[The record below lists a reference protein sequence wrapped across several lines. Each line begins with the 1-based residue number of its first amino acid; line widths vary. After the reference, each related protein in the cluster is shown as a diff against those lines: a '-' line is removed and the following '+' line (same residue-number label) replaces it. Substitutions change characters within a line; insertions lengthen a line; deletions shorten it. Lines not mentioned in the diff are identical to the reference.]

1 MKAAPRSCHGP
12 DCGADISGL
21 KSNALFC
28 SSTCRVRAHKA
39 KLAPAGSDPG
49 SLPVPNM
56 AALADVLIRQ
66 GLLRY
71 DQEDDIG
78 AITAAVLRKV
88 AADDLDLG
96 DLTA

>member
-1 MKAAPRSCHGP
+1 
-12 DCGADISGL
+12 
-21 KSNALFC
+21 
-28 SSTCRVRAHKA
+28 
-39 KLAPAGSDPG
+39 
-49 SLPVPNM
+49 M